1 MSKKHSNNQSH
12 KNLNDKVDRLM
23 THPMKHAVHT
33 VTPGV
38 LKKLLCASL
47 IGALGAI
54 AAPASAGVVTFD
66 NVQNIV
72 SEQLNAGD
80 TAYNTGDAFTEG
92 RFTMR
97 VNNSATAASDE
108 FGVVGALV
116 DSNNAFACF
125 VASCPTGNGSTYFA
139 GLNDGVLNL
148 SIAGAAGFRVNG
160 LEYAFVAPT
169 GGLPNFS
176 YGQLVLIGTTAAGG
190 TISMASNFPG
200 QNEAGSFTF
209 DQFMI
214 DPTFRNTTLTGLAIS
229 ACMFDDTGACNADRE
244 FTQNQAQFALDNLDL
259 AVVPEPTSIALML
272 LGLAGL
278 GTSARRRGNKRS
290 K

>member
-1 MSKKHSNNQSH
+1 
-12 KNLNDKVDRLM
+12 M
-23 THPMKHAVHT
+23 THPMNHAAHT

-54 AAPASAGVVTFD
+54 AAPASAAVVTFD

-97 VNNSATAASDE
+97 VNNSATADADD
-108 FGVVGALV
+108 FGAVGALV

-176 YGQLVLIGTTAAGG
+176 YGQLVLTGTVAGGG

-214 DPTFRNTTLTGLAIS
+214 DPTFRGTTLTSLAIS
-229 ACMFDDTGACNADRE
+229 ACLFDDSGACNADRD
-244 FTQNQAQFALDNLDL
+244 FTQNQAQFALDNLNL

-278 GTSARRRGNKRS
+278 GTSARRRRNS